1 MTNHTALGQEL
12 PSFDQVQQY
21 PLSNAMK
28 TYNIYYTTSRL
39 NAKLHLDTAS
49 GPCNYYAESKL
60 LTTRPSL
67 LLRAGDSKSAP
78 LVASAKLAYLDR
90 NILLG
95 CSSDSQSNNS
105 PVDLTWEVMRRK
117 NMRLVRSDYEFET
130 SIGASM
136 PGKRTRYRWQVTNEK
151 LEHYFKTLYRCF
163 DDQGRVVASMR
174 SGGMA
179 NLRKGGEIDIAQ
191 GLESVLEDLLVVSA
205 LGIWAAEA
213 GWSGKTSPAQYL
225 CSSRLGA
232 PRQCRRAPML
242 PPKGQN

>member
-1 MTNHTALGQEL
+1 
-12 PSFDQVQQY
+12 
-21 PLSNAMK
+21 MK

-39 NAKLHLDTAS
+39 NAKLHLDFAS
-49 GPCNYYAESKL
+49 GPCNYYAESNI

-67 LLRAGDSKSAP
+67 LLRPGDSNSAP
-78 LVASAKLAYLDR
+78 LVASAKLAYLDH

-105 PVDLTWEVMRRK
+105 PVDLTWEVMRRT

-130 SIGASM
+130 SVGAGSM

-151 LEHYFKTLYRCF
+151 LEHCFKTLYRCF
-163 DDQGRVVASMR
+163 DDRERVVASMR

-191 GLESVLEDLLVVSA
+191 GSEKGLEDLLVVSA

-213 GWSGKTSPAQYL
+213 GWSVFQGYQSGPAKDKPQ
-225 CSSRLGA
+225 
-232 PRQCRRAPML
+232 
-242 PPKGQN
+242 